1 MASTITKVTGRAYRV
16 LVDNTPGSFVWNQI
30 SYWTAASDVEFTD
43 GVDAETKLGAIQGIT
58 TSTAITAT
66 GYAADA
72 SVTTA
77 LYKKTSQFL
86 SATLAAGSTQVTFTN
101 SNFDANTLF
110 DVYTDVYGVNPEEMS
125 LSGTTL
131 TLKFKA
137 QESSVNIRLRYFKI

>member
-58 TSTAITAT
+58 TSTAITTT

-110 DVYTDVYGVNPEEMS
+110 DVYTDVYGVNPETIS
-125 LSGTTL
+125 LSDTTL
-131 TLKFKA
+131 TLTFKA

>member
-1 MASTITKVTGRAYRV
+1 MASTITKVTGRKYRV
-16 LVDNTPGSFVWNQI
+16 LADNTPNNFVWNQL
-30 SYWTAASDVEFTD
+30 SFWTSAGDVEFAD

-58 TSTAITAT
+58 TSTSITST

-86 SATLAAGSTQVTFTN
+86 HATLVAGSTQVQFTN
-101 SNFDANTLF
+101 SAFDNDTFF
-110 DVYTDVYGVNPEEMS
+110 DVYTDVGTVVPTNKV

-131 TLKFKA
+131 TLTFNA
-137 QESSVNIRLRYFKI
+137 QSSALGVYVRYFKL